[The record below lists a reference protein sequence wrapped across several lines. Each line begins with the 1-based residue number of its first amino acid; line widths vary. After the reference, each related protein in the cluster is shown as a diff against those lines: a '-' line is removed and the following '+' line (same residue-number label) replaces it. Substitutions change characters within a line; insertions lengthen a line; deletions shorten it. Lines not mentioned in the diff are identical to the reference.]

1 MHLHRRFHHRKVY
14 MMIPHHLVGAHLVD
28 ISHHSLPSPFHIDVN
43 ISRRSHVRVGIE
55 QRIPLPL
62 QDTAAESSLLK
73 VLAHLGRIHKQPH
86 ILLPYLLRH
95 SHPLHQ
101 QVRPRSH
108 LLRQLLDT
116 MKQHANQRLFL
127 GNGILHLPVS
137 PLQRLR
143 NLRTSPDAKPQEL
156 KKYLLLR
163 IHSYKNIRL
172 IPSIRVR
179 TKNFCV
185 FRAFRVRPNRRVFL
199 R

>member
-1 MHLHRRFHHRKVY
+1 MHLHRRFHHREVH

-28 ISHHSLPSPFHIDVN
+28 ILHHTLPSPFHIDVN
-43 ISRRSHVRVGIE
+43 IPRRSHIRVGIE

-62 QDTAAESSLLK
+62 QDAAAESFLLK
-73 VLAHLGRIHKQPH
+73 VLAHLGRIRKQPH

-101 QVRPRSH
+101 QSRIRSH
-108 LLRQLLDT
+108 LLRQLLDA

-127 GNGILHLPVS
+127 GYGIKCLPVS
-137 PLQRLR
+137 ILHRGR
-143 NLRTSPDAKPQEL
+143 DFRHRTDAKPQKL

-163 IHSYKNIRL
+163 NHSCKNIRL